1 MMALL
6 AASSPGAMMEVDAE
20 EADEIC
26 CDLAAAME
34 WERMWPERARGL
46 AKRREQSLHVF
57 LAMAIEGSEESL
69 LTTR

>member
-1 MMALL
+1 
-6 AASSPGAMMEVDAE
+6 
-20 EADEIC
+20 
-26 CDLAAAME
+26 ME